1 MIIIISFICVSLVLV
16 ALISYRNYQIRIQ
29 NENNQDIRIF
39 LLADSIEEDDYNYNP
54 DLI

>member
-16 ALISYRNYQIRIQ
+16 SLIYYRNYRIQ
-29 NENNQDIRIF
+29 NENNQDIKIF

>member
-16 ALISYRNYQIRIQ
+16 SLIYYRNYRIQ
-29 NENNQDIRIF
+29 NENNQDIRTF
-39 LLADSIEEDDYNYNP
+39 LLADSIEEDYNYNP

>member
-1 MIIIISFICVSLVLV
+1 MIIIISFICVSVLLV
-16 ALISYRNYQIRIQ
+16 ALISYRNYRIQ
-29 NENNQDIRIF
+29 NENNQDIKIF

>member
-16 ALISYRNYQIRIQ
+16 SLIYYRNYRIQ
-29 NENNQDIRIF
+29 NENNQDIRTF

>member
-16 ALISYRNYQIRIQ
+16 SLIYYRNYRIQ